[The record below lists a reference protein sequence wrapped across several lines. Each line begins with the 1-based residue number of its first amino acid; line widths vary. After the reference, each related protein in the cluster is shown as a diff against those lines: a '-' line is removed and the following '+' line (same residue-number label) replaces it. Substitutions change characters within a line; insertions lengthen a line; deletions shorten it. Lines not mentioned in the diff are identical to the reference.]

1 MGKLDLVLVD
11 EIFGNLH
18 TEGAIF
24 FNFEHTVRKKQID
37 LKLQVTNHFSY
48 LNIDNI
54 NCERNLQECSNNQT
68 HKEAAGIFLNHMMM
82 STEENRQEDRERD

>member
-37 LKLQVTNHFSY
+37 LKL
-48 LNIDNI
+48 
-54 NCERNLQECSNNQT
+54 
-68 HKEAAGIFLNHMMM
+68 
-82 STEENRQEDRERD
+82 